1 MKSKFIFVLLVLL
14 AGCDPVDD
22 KLIITNQSDHKV
34 YYMTS
39 PMDLGDLYRKI
50 LKEQGT
56 PITYQGVVDIIGPK
70 ISRNETMMGRRG
82 RAWKNYVRRTCKDGK
97 LRIYT
102 FSLDTLK
109 KYNLRNIGDSHRYL
123 SKQEFS
129 IDDLNKLNWEVK
141 LP

>member
-1 MKSKFIFVLLVLL
+1 MKAKFILILLVLL

-22 KLIITNQSDHKV
+22 KLIITNQSDDKV

-39 PMDLGDLYRKI
+39 PMDLGDLYREI
-50 LKEQGT
+50 LKEQRA
-56 PITYQGVVDIIGPK
+56 PITYQGVVDVIGPK

-82 RAWKNYVRRTCKDGK
+82 RAWENYVRHTCKDGK

-109 KYNLRNIGDSHRYL
+109 KYSLENIGDSHRYL